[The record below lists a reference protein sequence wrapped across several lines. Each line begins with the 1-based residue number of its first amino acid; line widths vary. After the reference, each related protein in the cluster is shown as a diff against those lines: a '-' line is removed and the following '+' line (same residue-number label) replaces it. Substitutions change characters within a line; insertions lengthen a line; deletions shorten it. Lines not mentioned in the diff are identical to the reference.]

1 MNSFLNTWSPVI
13 LSIVRI
19 VVSLLFMQHGAQKLF
34 GFPAPQNSP
43 FHFFSF
49 YGVAGVLEFLGGAVL
64 LLGLFTRQIAF
75 LLCGEMAF
83 AYFVAHFPRG
93 FWPLNNSGELSVL
106 FCFIFLYFVFA
117 GGGPWGIDRILDRKK
132 RRN

>member
-1 MNSFLNTWSPVI
+1 MKSFLNTWSPVV

-19 VVSLLFMQHGAQKLF
+19 VVALLFMQHGAQKLF

-43 FHFFSF
+43 FDLFSL
-49 YGVAGVLEFLGGAVL
+49 YGVAGVLEFFGGAIL

-83 AYFVAHFPRG
+83 AYFMAHFPKG
-93 FWPLNNSGELSVL
+93 FWPLNNRGELSVL

-117 GGGPWGIDRILDRKK
+117 GGGPWGIDRLLNKK
-132 RRN
+132 RTGS